1 MVFEFAESRAGS
13 HPLRYLQESQGSLQE
28 PMRTAGMK
36 SALENRRHRRSRML
50 GALPST
56 VFESAK
62 TQSKPGRAAQALQ
75 SMAQL
80 YAIESQIHHQTPD
93 IKYAARQT
101 EALPGL
107 AKFRQWLAGNVI
119 GLPAQAPLAQAFGYA
134 LRQWSALIRH
144 TESGILM
151 PDNNALERH
160 IRPIALGRANWTFAG
175 SPRGGKA
182 TATMYFLLGTAR
194 LNGFEPYAW
203 LKDTLEK
210 LLSYPVNRV
219 HA

>member
-1 MVFEFAESRAGS
+1 
-13 HPLRYLQESQGSLQE
+13 
-28 PMRTAGMK
+28 
-36 SALENRRHRRSRML
+36 
-50 GALPST
+50 
-56 VFESAK
+56 
-62 TQSKPGRAAQALQ
+62 
-75 SMAQL
+75 MAQL

-134 LRQWSALIRH
+134 LRQWSTLIRH

-182 TATMYFLLGTAR
+182 AATMYFLLGTAR

-219 HA
+219 HEFMRITCVIAASLRARQDASCCRSRATTGKRKRS

>member
-1 MVFEFAESRAGS
+1 
-13 HPLRYLQESQGSLQE
+13 
-28 PMRTAGMK
+28 
-36 SALENRRHRRSRML
+36 
-50 GALPST
+50 
-56 VFESAK
+56 
-62 TQSKPGRAAQALQ
+62 
-75 SMAQL
+75 MAQL

-182 TATMYFLLGTAR
+182 AATMYFLLGTAR

>member
-1 MVFEFAESRAGS
+1 M
-13 HPLRYLQESQGSLQE
+13 
-28 PMRTAGMK
+28 
-36 SALENRRHRRSRML
+36 
-50 GALPST
+50 
-56 VFESAK
+56 K

-175 SPRGGKA
+175 SPRGGRRPLRC
-182 TATMYFLLGTAR
+182 TSFSAR
-194 LNGFEPYAW
+194 LA
-203 LKDTLEK
+203 
-210 LLSYPVNRV
+210 
-219 HA
+219 